1 MIRKIYSKVDPA
13 VLLHTIYTHEQT
25 SVSHEA
31 VKSHLT
37 EPSHFLQAVSFSM
50 PSGAESKPHTHNA
63 QERVTNRTH
72 EALLVFK
79 GSIELSI
86 YDIDNALV
94 ERVTLNEGDCYVI
107 FAGGHSIKALTP
119 AHLFEFKNG
128 PYNGPEKDRTFIN

>member
-13 VLLHTIYTHEQT
+13 VLLHTIYTHERAP
-25 SVSHEA
+25 VSHEGA
-31 VKSHLT
+31 KSHLT

-63 QERVTNRTH
+63 QERVTSHTH

-86 YDIDNALV
+86 YDIDNTLI
-94 ERVTLNEGDCYVI
+94 ERVVLKEGDCYVI
-107 FAGGHSIKALTP
+107 FAGGHSIRALES
-119 AHLFEFKNG
+119 AQLFEFKNG